1 MLYIYIRLYIF
12 CFFFTCCLLSLFHIV
27 SSSLSVL
34 CPFRTHSQT
43 YLYIHCQR
51 LFHDCASLFSFYLC
65 PSLRGVVHGHRRV
78 YINVCVCSFC
88 ACMYFLIVQALNF
101 VLPHFTLA
109 AAQPQL
115 IFRPAL
121 RPYEQRPSLRS
132 PLPALSTC
140 IRTYHFLSYRFHLL
154 NFIAIASLFA

>member
-1 MLYIYIRLYIF
+1 MLYIYIRLYVF

-27 SSSLSVL
+27 SSSLSLSHTLANIFV
-34 CPFRTHSQT
+34 HSLSTVISWLRFAVFILPLPLTERGCTRAQ
-43 YLYIHCQR
+43 
-51 LFHDCASLFSFYLC
+51 ASLC
-65 PSLRGVVHGHRRV
+65 VC
-78 YINVCVCSFC
+78 VCVCSFC
-88 ACMYFLIVQALNF
+88 ACMCFLIVQALNS

-109 AAQPQL
+109 TAQPQL

-132 PLPALSTC
+132 PLRALSTC
-140 IRTYHFLSYRFHLL
+140 IRTYHFLSCRFHLL

>member
-12 CFFFTCCLLSLFHIV
+12 CFFLYLLPLVFISHRLFLPV
-27 SSSLSVL
+27 SL

-51 LFHDCASLFSFYLC
+51 LFHDCASLFSFCLC
-65 PSLRGVVHGHRRV
+65 PSQKGSTRSMCM
-78 YINVCVCSFC
+78 CVCSFC
-88 ACMYFLIVQALNF
+88 ACMCFLIVQALNS

-121 RPYEQRPSLRS
+121 RPYELSFARS
-132 PLPALSTC
+132 FYL
-140 IRTYHFLSYRFHLL
+140 YSYISF
-154 NFIAIASLFA
+154 S